1 MQPEYV
7 VEVNGHVRERT
18 HVKYCIVT
26 TAADGRQWQ
35 VYRRFRD
42 LLELHTLLRS
52 TLGDSRAQLPTR
64 RAYGFGKLIFGQEQ
78 DVDFIL
84 ERQHALQTYLN
95 STLAVDTSLSSG
107 VRLFLGLPAL
117 PDYLSLEPELCLP
130 SDVGKWKTRSKFDL
144 RLLRTLFSS
153 KLSTERKAHL
163 VDVPLSVL
171 ELHDVAQTVSHMA
184 GTTVT
189 CIFRAASR
197 AVAESVRRSLPGLLA
212 STARIYVSCSWQG
225 RPPAL
230 SLFHPRTRTF
240 DDLTAPLSPYSA
252 LASRRGDLFVLTAED
267 HVGNSGTAW
276 SKPRFLRFDAMR
288 HQWHPLPPRPGEST
302 TRFALA
308 AAGSGI
314 YAVGGMSRRGVVGLV
329 HRFDVGTGT
338 WEALPPMACP
348 RCDIA
353 TAICGGEVFVIGG
366 TETSGEA
373 SSKVECLSVEA
384 CRWRSAPPLLGP
396 RHSAS
401 AASLGADLFV
411 FGGGAVARD
420 HLLADAV
427 SPPVAERFAEG
438 CWQALEITALR
449 RHGCGAA
456 AAAGQVFVFGGY
468 SSDFADVDRWDSEAK
483 QWDILPLPARLRGVC
498 AAAAA
503 VS

>member
-7 VEVNGHVRERT
+7 VEVHGHVRERT

-26 TAADGRQWQ
+26 TASDGRQWQ

-52 TLGDSRAQLPTR
+52 TLCDSRAQLPTR

-84 ERQHALQTYLN
+84 ERQHELQTYLN

-163 VDVPLSVL
+163 VDVPLSVV

-184 GTTVT
+184 GTAAT

-212 STARIYVSCSWQG
+212 GTARIYVLCSWQG

-240 DDLTAPLSPYSA
+240 DDLPAPLSPYSA
-252 LASRRGDLFVLTAED
+252 VASRRGDLFVLTAED

-288 HQWHPLPPRPGEST
+288 QQWHPLPPRPGENT

-314 YAVGGMSRRGVVGLV
+314 YAVGGMSRRGVVGSV
-329 HRFDVGTGT
+329 HRFDVVTGA

-348 RCDIA
+348 RCDVA
-353 TAICGGEVFVIGG
+353 TAICGGEVVVIGG
-366 TETSGEA
+366 TETRDR
-373 SSKVECLSVEA
+373 KSV
-384 CRWRSAPPLLGP
+384 
-396 RHSAS
+396 
-401 AASLGADLFV
+401 V
-411 FGGGAVARD
+411 
-420 HLLADAV
+420 
-427 SPPVAERFAEG
+427 
-438 CWQALEITALR
+438 
-449 RHGCGAA
+449 
-456 AAAGQVFVFGGY
+456 
-468 SSDFADVDRWDSEAK
+468 
-483 QWDILPLPARLRGVC
+483 
-498 AAAAA
+498 
-503 VS
+503 